1 MTEKSLSGLLQS
13 ELWGDLT
20 AYARG
25 VEMSETVLAKDA
37 KAGEWYRC
45 ENGDRVLC
53 LEGNTVWDREDGVC
67 DLSEEHQLEHLPD
80 CTGWDWEPPKP
91 KSRYRPFLG
100 SDEFLSHLEGVCPVD
115 WFYRRKTVKDQFC
128 SIIGFNNN
136 TFDGMTWVKA
146 LEELEWCTGKPF
158 GVEVSE

>member
-53 LEGNTVWDREDGVC
+53 LEGSTVWDQDDGVSV
-67 DLSEEHQLEHLPD
+67 LSEEHQLEHLPD

-91 KSRYRPFLG
+91 EKKYRAFQTWQEWWPHRERWFRDVYGAALKGWLSDVHANSLFEQGAVFLN
-100 SDEFLSHLEGVCPVD
+100 D
-115 WFYRRKTVKDQFC
+115 
-128 SIIGFNNN
+128 
-136 TFDGMTWVKA
+136 DGTDA
-146 LEELEWCTGKPF
+146 EPF
-158 GVEVSE
+158 GMEVSE